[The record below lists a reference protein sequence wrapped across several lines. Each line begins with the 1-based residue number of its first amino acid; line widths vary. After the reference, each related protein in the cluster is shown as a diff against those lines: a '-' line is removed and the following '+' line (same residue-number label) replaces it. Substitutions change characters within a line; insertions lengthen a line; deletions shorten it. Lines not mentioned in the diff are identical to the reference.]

1 MLPNAN
7 ELIEELEDMGITVNI
22 NIPALEKIVS
32 QSKYN
37 NLNCVVENDYPI
49 AKFAPTVISPGK
61 LAFKRLVDI
70 IGGIVGTILS
80 LPIILIVAIPLKLE
94 SSGPLIFKQQRVGKN
109 GRIFNIYKLRSMY
122 EDAEER
128 KKFCKSKIKWTDI
141 CSKWITTRE

>member
-49 AKFAPTVISPGK
+49 AKFVPTVISPAS
-61 LAFKRLVDI
+61 LH
-70 IGGIVGTILS
+70 LS
-80 LPIILIVAIPLKLE
+80 V
-94 SSGPLIFKQQRVGKN
+94 
-109 GRIFNIYKLRSMY
+109 
-122 EDAEER
+122 
-128 KKFCKSKIKWTDI
+128 
-141 CSKWITTRE
+141 

>member
-49 AKFAPTVISPGK
+49 AKFAPTVISPAS
-61 LAFKRLVDI
+61 LH
-70 IGGIVGTILS
+70 LS
-80 LPIILIVAIPLKLE
+80 V
-94 SSGPLIFKQQRVGKN
+94 
-109 GRIFNIYKLRSMY
+109 
-122 EDAEER
+122 
-128 KKFCKSKIKWTDI
+128 
-141 CSKWITTRE
+141 